1 LIARGRPTIAG
12 AACLEEVVSRSRN
25 EIGGEAGPNILGNHL
40 SRAGFGVAQSAQA
53 PEPLRLAGNVIGYP
67 GEGLPGDD
75 DLGRRDFG
83 QRIGGVDS
91 VVLDVG
97 REVLTSTMIAA
108 RVELIRHLQ
117 TVRRRGG
124 RAAAAELEQKPLRIS
139 RRASSLPFGA
149 SICRTTALSRWGKYG
164 ASWPV
169 TVEDQRSPEKGASKS
184 GERPEWF
191 KPNALMIE

>member
-1 LIARGRPTIAG
+1 M
-12 AACLEEVVSRSRN
+12 S
-25 EIGGEAGPNILGNHL
+25 
-40 SRAGFGVAQSAQA
+40 
-53 PEPLRLAGNVIGYP
+53 
-67 GEGLPGDD
+67 
-75 DLGRRDFG
+75 
-83 QRIGGVDS
+83 
-91 VVLDVG
+91 G

-139 RRASSLPFGA
+139 RHASSLPFGA

-169 TVEDQRSPEKGASKS
+169 TVERSKEPREGASKS